1 MRSKRIEGSQENIVK
16 LSAIRSE
23 KHRALSP
30 YGPVKAGL
38 TTSQRT
44 SRDQALTELLS
55 SLENVVAD
63 LNSKSYTAL
72 DTLAI
77 AIQGA
82 RVALSATAIDEAGT
96 EKICIECGN
105 DTVALDQDK
114 CLDCLER
121 ML

>member
-1 MRSKRIEGSQENIVK
+1 MKSEITSGSSGNIVR
-16 LSAIRSE
+16 LSVIRSE
-23 KHRALSP
+23 RRIASSP
-30 YGPVKAGL
+30 YGPVSQGL

-82 RVALSATAIDEAGT
+82 RVALSNTTTEEAGT
-96 EKICIECGN
+96 K
-105 DTVALDQDK
+105 
-114 CLDCLER
+114 
-121 ML
+121 

>member
-1 MRSKRIEGSQENIVK
+1 MRSETTNGLQGNIVK
-16 LSAIRSE
+16 LSVIRSE
-23 KHRALSP
+23 RRIASSP
-30 YGPVKAGL
+30 YGPVRAGL

-44 SRDQALTELLS
+44 DRDQALTELLN

-82 RVALSATAIDEAGT
+82 RVALSITTTDEAGT
-96 EKICIECGN
+96 EKI
-105 DTVALDQDK
+105 
-114 CLDCLER
+114 
-121 ML
+121 

>member
-1 MRSKRIEGSQENIVK
+1 VKSKTTEGSQENIVV
-16 LSAIRSE
+16 LSDIRRQ
-23 KHRALSP
+23 KHVASSP
-30 YGPVKAGL
+30 YGPVSQGL
-38 TTSQRT
+38 TTLQGT
-44 SRDQALTELLS
+44 NRDLQLTELLS

-96 EKICIECGN
+96 E
-105 DTVALDQDK
+105 
-114 CLDCLER
+114 
-121 ML
+121 

>member
-1 MRSKRIEGSQENIVK
+1 MKNATISGSQGNIVQ
-16 LSAIRSE
+16 LSDIRRE
-23 KHRALSP
+23 KHIASSP
-30 YGPVKAGL
+30 YGPVSQGL

-55 SLENVVAD
+55 SLESVVAD

-72 DTLAI
+72 DTLTI

-96 EKICIECGN
+96 ECSQE
-105 DTVALDQDK
+105 
-114 CLDCLER
+114 
-121 ML
+121 

>member
-1 MRSKRIEGSQENIVK
+1 MRNETTSESQENIVV
-16 LSAIRSE
+16 LSDIRSE
-23 KHRALSP
+23 RQRASSP
-30 YGPVKAGL
+30 YGPVRAGL

-82 RVALSATAIDEAGT
+82 RVALSGTAIDEAGT
-96 EKICIECGN
+96 E
-105 DTVALDQDK
+105 
-114 CLDCLER
+114 
-121 ML
+121 

>member
-1 MRSKRIEGSQENIVK
+1 MRSETTSGSSSNIVK
-16 LSAIRSE
+16 LSDIRRE

-38 TTSQRT
+38 TTLQRT
-44 SRDQALTELLS
+44 DRDQALTELLS

-82 RVALSATAIDEAGT
+82 RVALSNTAIEKAGT
-96 EKICIECGN
+96 DADGS
-105 DTVALDQDK
+105 
-114 CLDCLER
+114 
-121 ML
+121 